1 MNIFILDESPYLS
14 AKYHCDKHV
23 PKMILESAQMLSTVL
38 DGPYKPTHKNHPCTK
53 WVAESWS
60 NAMWLWQ
67 LTKYLNEEYKHRFNH
82 MKDHKSW
89 VAIKD
94 LDLVMPT
101 MLPDEPLTP
110 FAQAMPEEYK
120 NDDAVQAYRDYYHSK
135 PFATWDKCGDKPYWW

>member
-1 MNIFILDESPYLS
+1 MNIFVLDEDPRLA
-14 AKYHCDKHV
+14 AKYHCDQHM
-23 PKMILESAQMLSTVL
+23 KMILESAQMLSTVL
-38 DGPYKPTHKNHPCTK
+38 GGPYKPTHKNHPCTK

-82 MKDHKSW
+82 TKDHKSW

-94 LDLVMPT
+94 LDLVMPSI
-101 MLPDEPLTP
+101 LPDEHLTP